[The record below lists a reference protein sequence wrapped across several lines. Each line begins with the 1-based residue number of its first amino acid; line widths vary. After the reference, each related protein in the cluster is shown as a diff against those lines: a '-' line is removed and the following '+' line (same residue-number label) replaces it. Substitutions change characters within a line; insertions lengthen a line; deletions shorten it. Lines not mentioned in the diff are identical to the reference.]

1 MRKFL
6 FLILFQVPIIIFGQL
21 PTNDKNWNS
30 TPILYDEFTGTRYWN
45 NNRVDNTYK
54 WIAYFSESGIKHDS
68 TDIYCNHYYEHQIY
82 QRENAI
88 FSTSSPGYM
97 ILRADYKPNTTNYW
111 YPGPPY
117 SPVTCPYDY
126 ISGAIES
133 IQSFKY
139 GYFEIK
145 CALPNKN
152 YGNFPAF
159 WLWSGI
165 NRYNEIDIFE
175 HTIHGEANEERRFTG
190 TYYTSN
196 KVAVQKVNYFV
207 PSNEPGLTSFH
218 TYAIEWSPKVI
229 IWYFD
234 GKQVG
239 QAINEPEIT
248 DQPMKL
254 KVNYALNDYITLA
267 DTNLFPLEM
276 KIDYVKVYNLK
287 CDCNSIVSITNSAD
301 LNNFNYSVKKKI
313 TIGYAGSTIKVQG
326 GSVSLRATDE
336 IIINGDFEVPIGS
349 EFFAFTHSCP
359 Q

>member
-6 FLILFQVPIIIFGQL
+6 LFFIFQIPFIIFGQL
-21 PTNDKNWNS
+21 PANDKNWNS
-30 TPILYDEFTGTRYWN
+30 TPILYEEFTGTRYWA

-54 WIAYFSESGIKHDS
+54 WIAYFSESGVTHGS
-68 TDIYCNHYYEHQIY
+68 NEHQIY

-97 ILRADYKPNTTNYW
+97 ILRAEYKPNTTTYW
-111 YPGPPY
+111 YPGSPY
-117 SPVTCPYDY
+117 PPVTGAFNY
-126 ISGAIES
+126 ISGAIAA

-145 CALPNKN
+145 CILSAKN

-175 HTIHGEANEERRFTG
+175 HTIWGNANEERRFTG

-196 KVAVQKVNYFV
+196 QVGVGKVNYFV

-248 DQPMKL
+248 DQPMQL
-254 KVNYALNDYITLA
+254 KVNYALDNYVLNPNA
-267 DTNLFPLEM
+267 NNNLFPLEM
-276 KIDYVKVYNLK
+276 KIDYIKVYSLK
-287 CDCNSIVSITNSAD
+287 CDCNTTISITNSTD
-301 LNNFNYSVKKKI
+301 LNNYNHSVKKKI
-313 TIGYAGSTIKVQG
+313 TIGNAVSTIKVQG
-326 GSVSLRATDE
+326 ESVSLRATDD